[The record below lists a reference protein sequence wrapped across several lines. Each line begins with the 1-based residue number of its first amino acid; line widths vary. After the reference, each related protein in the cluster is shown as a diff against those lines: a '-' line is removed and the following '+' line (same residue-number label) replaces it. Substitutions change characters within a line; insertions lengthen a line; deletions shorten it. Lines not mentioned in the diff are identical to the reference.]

1 MSKRVVILT
10 GLSGSGKTTA
20 LQGFEDIGFFT
31 VDNVPSEL
39 WPALMETVQGEENVV
54 ITTDVRTHAYLQAVP
69 SALAELE
76 AAGTNPFVL
85 FLDAHND
92 VLVRRYNFTRRQ
104 HPMGEQSLL
113 ADIVHERT
121 LLEPLRAAADS
132 VIDTSNISAAELK
145 LEIRE
150 RFLEAKGF
158 TLRLVSFGFKRG
170 APRDVDSIFDVRGL
184 PNPYYEQALAPLTGK
199 EAVVQDYVFNG
210 DETNMYESIAH
221 MVQNVAALAE
231 RNGRQSYS
239 VAIGCTGGQHRS
251 VAVVE
256 RLANECNKRFSVR
269 VDHRD
274 VEEAVLE
281 YQ

>member
-1 MSKRVVILT
+1 MSKRVIILT
-10 GLSGSGKTTA
+10 GLSGAGKTTA

-31 VDNVPSEL
+31 VDNVPPEL
-39 WPALMETVQGEENVV
+39 WPALMETVRGEANVV
-54 ITTDVRTHAYLQAVP
+54 ITTDVRTHAYLDAVP
-69 SALAELE
+69 QALAELNE
-76 AAGTNPFVL
+76 AGTKPFVL
-85 FLDAHND
+85 FLDANND

-104 HPMGEQSLL
+104 HPVGAQSLL
-113 ADIVHERT
+113 NDIVQERA

-132 VIDTSNISAAELK
+132 VIDTSNISTAELK
-145 LEIRE
+145 HEIRE

-199 EAVVQDYVFNG
+199 EAVVQNYVFSG

-221 MVQNVAALAE
+221 LVQNVAALAE
-231 RNGRQSYS
+231 RSGRQSYS

-274 VEEAVLE
+274 VKEAVLE

>member
-1 MSKRVVILT
+1 MTKRIVILT
-10 GLSGSGKTTA
+10 GLSGAGKTTA

-31 VDNVPSEL
+31 VDNVPPQL
-39 WPALMETVQGEENVV
+39 WPALMETLVDEPQVV
-54 ITTDVRTHAYLQAVP
+54 IIADVRTHAYLQNVP
-69 SALAELE
+69 TVLKQLSD
-76 AAGTNPFVL
+76 AGHAPYVL
-85 FLDAHND
+85 YLDANND

-104 HPMGEQSLL
+104 HPMGERNLL
-113 ADIVHERT
+113 DDIQGERSV
-121 LLEPLRAAADS
+121 LEPLRAAADA

-145 LEIRE
+145 LEIRD

-184 PNPYYEQALAPLTGK
+184 PNPYYDPQLAPLTGK
-199 EAVVQDYVFNG
+199 EEAVQDYVFRG
-210 DETNMYESIAH
+210 DETNMYEGIAH
-221 MVQNVAALAE
+221 MVQNLAAMAE
-231 RNGRQSYS
+231 RDGRQSYS
-239 VAIGCTGGQHRS
+239 IAIGCTGGQHRS

>member
-1 MSKRVVILT
+1 MTKRVVILT
-10 GLSGSGKTTA
+10 GLSGAGKTTA
-20 LQGFEDIGFFT
+20 LQGFEDIGFFA
-31 VDNVPSEL
+31 VDNVPPKL
-39 WPALMETVQGEENVV
+39 WPALMETIVEETRVV
-54 ITTDVRTHAYLQAVP
+54 ISADVRTHAYLGAVP
-69 SALAELE
+69 EVLKQLHE
-76 AAGTNPFVL
+76 AGHDPYVL
-85 FLDAHND
+85 FLDANND

-104 HPMGEQSLL
+104 HPMAESSLL
-113 ADIVHERT
+113 DDLREERS

-145 LEIRE
+145 LEIRD

-184 PNPYYEQALAPLTGK
+184 PNPYYDPQLAPLTGK
-199 EAVVQDYVFNG
+199 EAAVQDYVFRG
-210 DETNMYESIAH
+210 DQTNMYEGIAQ
-221 MVQNVAALAE
+221 MVQNLAAMAE
-231 RNGRQSYS
+231 RDGRQSYS
-239 VAIGCTGGQHRS
+239 IAIGCTGGQHRS

-256 RLANECNKRFSVR
+256 RLAAECNKRFSVR

-281 YQ
+281 YE